1 MLDSSAV
8 GDPFQNDPFAK
19 PPSVMTGIYI
29 GSETLQ
35 NTSFLQK
42 YTVQR
47 FHFPYPIVVFCLPSS
62 GMNVTDRINVFAV
75 V

>member
-19 PPSVMTGIYI
+19 PPSVTTGIYI
-29 GSETLQ
+29 GSEKF
-35 NTSFLQK
+35 SSE
-42 YTVQR
+42 VHSAR
-47 FHFPYPIVVFCLPSS
+47 FHFLYPIVVFCLPSS
-62 GMNVTDRINVFAV
+62 GMNVTDRINVLAV